1 MRGKS
6 LKDILN
12 PRFLRSVHLWLIAH
26 LVIIASQFA
35 LAQGVHINLR
45 ANINPN
51 PPHYNTYAEVWGDGN
66 YAYVASQRQASGVQ
80 IFNISNPNAPV
91 LVAKYAPANISL
103 NMQGLSVSNGI
114 GYFGDDAGG
123 GLQIVDL
130 SNPSQPTLIKQ
141 ITSANGGYDNVHDLF
156 YDGNGHVYL
165 PNYRVNA
172 DVQVWDVSNPA
183 NPFKVTTITG
193 HDPSS
198 THDVTVIGNRMYMAG
213 WSGTIDIWDIT
224 NIQSPTLLGYF
235 QSDPHSQ
242 DIWPTVDGNYLVVP
256 HELTT
261 GGLIRI
267 YDISNPANV
276 ALVST
281 INGATLGISA
291 VTPVETR
298 VMNNLLY
305 VSWYQAGLI
314 VFDITDPRNPIMV
327 GSYDTYPGPVINST
341 YLGAWGVYPFL
352 GQDRVLVSD
361 QNTGL
366 YILDCTGLSSQPALY
381 NYTLNP
387 MKVTGGLAQPEQI
400 FLVGQAQAGGYPVT
414 LTANGP
420 IGTGTIT
427 VPAGTSSANFTEP
440 TNAVA
445 ANTPVTATASDGTY
459 TISATTTLTP
469 PVPKI
474 VVAPLSVVG
483 GNSVTG
489 TASLNVA
496 PVVATNISITV
507 LSGAGAVQ
515 SIPSTVTVA
524 AGTTSTSF
532 VISTLNVSSSTA
544 VQVSAAANGGTS
556 TAKFTVTPDVP
567 ASVSFSPATVVGGS
581 TSTGTLQ
588 LAAPVNSD
596 TVVSLTVVSGAVA
609 VSSVPTTVTVSAGTR
624 SSTFSVVT
632 NPVSSQTVV
641 KISASLNGV
650 SKTGSLT
657 VK

>member
-1 MRGKS
+1 M
-6 LKDILN
+6 
-12 PRFLRSVHLWLIAH
+12 
-26 LVIIASQFA
+26 
-35 LAQGVHINLR
+35 AQAIHINLR
-45 ANINPN
+45 ANINPH
-51 PPHYNTYAEVWGDGN
+51 PPHYNTYSEVWGDGN
-66 YAYVASQRQASGVQ
+66 YAYVASQRQASGIQ
-80 IFNISNPNAPV
+80 IFDISNPGAPV

-183 NPFKVTTITG
+183 SPFKVTTITG
-193 HDPSS
+193 HDPKS
-198 THDVTVIGNRMYMAG
+198 THDVTVIANKMYMAG
-213 WSGTIDIWDIT
+213 WSGTIDIWDVT
-224 NIQSPTLLGYF
+224 NINNQAPTLLGYF

-242 DIWPTVDGNYLVVP
+242 NMWPTADGNYLVVP

-291 VTPVETR
+291 VTPSETR
-298 VMNNLLY
+298 VMNNFLY

-314 VFDITDPRNPIMV
+314 VFDITNPRNPIMV
-327 GSYDTYPGPVINST
+327 GSYDTYPGPVIAST
-341 YLGAWGVYPFL
+341 FLGDWGVYPFL
-352 GQDRVLVSD
+352 GQDKVLVSD

-381 NYTLNP
+381 NYILSPT
-387 MKVTGGLAQPEQI
+387 KVTGGLAQPETI

-420 IGTGTIT
+420 IGTGTIR
-427 VPAGTSSANFTEP
+427 VPAGASSVSFTEP

-445 ANTPVTATASDGTY
+445 SNTLVTATATDGTY
-459 TISATTTLTP
+459 TVSASTTLTP

-474 VVAPLSVVG
+474 AVAPSAVVG

-489 TASLNVA
+489 TVSLNVA
-496 PVVATNISITV
+496 PVVATNVSITV
-507 LSGAGAVQ
+507 LSGAGAVK

-532 VISTLNVSSSTA
+532 VISTLNVSSNTP
-544 VQVSAAANGGTS
+544 VQLSAAANGGSAT
-556 TAKFTVTPDVP
+556 TKFTVTPDVP
-567 ASVSFSPATVVGGS
+567 ASVTFNPSTVVGGS
-581 TSTGTLQ
+581 TSTGTVQ

-596 TVVSLTVVSGAVA
+596 TVVPLTVISGTPA
-609 VSSVPTTVTVSAGTR
+609 VSSIPPSVTVSAGTQ

-632 NPVSSQTVV
+632 NPVSSQTTV
-641 KISASLNGV
+641 KISATLNAV